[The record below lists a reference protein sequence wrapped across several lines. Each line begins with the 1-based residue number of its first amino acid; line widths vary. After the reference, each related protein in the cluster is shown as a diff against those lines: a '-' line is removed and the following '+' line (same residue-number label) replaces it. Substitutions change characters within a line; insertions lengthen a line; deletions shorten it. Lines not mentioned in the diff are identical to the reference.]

1 MRILIVDD
9 SEIARTGLKFLL
21 AGHEGC
27 EVCGEANDGK
37 QGIIKAIDL
46 NPDLII
52 LDYSMAGMDGLH
64 VAQEISKAVPKAWI
78 LICTLFPSHELEV
91 EALKVGVRQVISK
104 SEMSKGLISVID
116 NIRNTPKS
124 DFVM

>member
-21 AGHEGC
+21 AGHQDV
-27 EVCGEANDGK
+27 EVCGEAIDGK
-37 QGIIKAIDL
+37 QGVVKAIDL
-46 NPDLII
+46 NPDLVI

-64 VAQEISKAVPKAWI
+64 AAQEIAKAVPKAMI

-91 EALKVGVRQVISK
+91 AAMKVGVTQVIAK
-104 SEMSKGLISVID
+104 SEMSKGLISIIE
-116 NIRNTPKS
+116 NIRSGSKS
-124 DFVM
+124 NFVM

>member
-1 MRILIVDD
+1 MRILIIDD

-21 AGHEGC
+21 AGREDC

-46 NPDLII
+46 NPDLIV
-52 LDYSMAGMDGLH
+52 LDYSMAGMDGLLA
-64 VAQEISKAVPKAWI
+64 AQEISKAVPRACI
-78 LICTLFPSHELEV
+78 LLCTLFPSHELEV
-91 EALKVGVRQVISK
+91 EAMKVGVKQVISK

-116 NIRNTPKS
+116 NIRNDSKHN
-124 DFVM
+124 FVM

>member
-1 MRILIVDD
+1 MRILIIDD

-37 QGIIKAIDL
+37 QGVIKAIDL
-46 NPDLII
+46 NPDLVI

-64 VAQEISKAVPKAWI
+64 AAQEIAKAVPRACI
-78 LICTLFPSHELEV
+78 LICTLFPSHDDP
-91 EALKVGVRQVISK
+91 GVAQVILS
-104 SEMSKGLISVID
+104 SIATSIMTVVSIARSC
-116 NIRNTPKS
+116 
-124 DFVM
+124 

>member
-21 AGHEGC
+21 AGHEGV

-37 QGIIKAIDL
+37 QGVIKAIDL

-64 VAQEISKAVPKAWI
+64 AAQEISKALPRAFI
-78 LICTLFPSHELEV
+78 LICTLFPSRELEV
-91 EALKVGVRQVISK
+91 EAQKVGVKQVIPK
-104 SEMSKGLISVID
+104 SEMSKGLITIIE
-116 NIRNTPKS
+116 NIRNNPKN